1 MKIPK
6 ESGVNLNYL
15 FLIFITFSLIAC
27 ELGSDYTK
35 SNQNLKNKNGA
46 VSSTSSLASAA
57 GIDIMKKGGNAFDA
71 IVATGFTLAVTSPS
85 NGNIGGG
92 GFMVAR
98 TAEGEIVT
106 LDFREKAPT
115 LSYETM
121 FLDQEGNY
129 SRNLALLS
137 HKSSGVP
144 GTVDGLLKI
153 FDDYGSGN
161 FTLDEIM
168 SYAIDYAENG
178 HAINKSSAWGFD
190 FYKHLFL
197 EDKGSTEIFIK
208 NYSLEMRQLK
218 EDVQNETIPEE
229 EYIKKMRDIKEWN
242 EGDIIVQ
249 KDLAKTLK
257 RIATNGR
264 DGFYDGETADLIVS
278 EMKANNGLISHDDL
292 NEYSSVYREPIV
304 GSYRGY
310 TIISMGPPS
319 SGGPLIIQML
329 NMLENFDVS
338 SMTRNSTEFVHML
351 TEIQRLAYADRA
363 IHLGDPDFYPSPV
376 PMLISKDYAKK
387 RLELVSMDKATPSTD
402 IAAGSTIP
410 ESMETTHY
418 SAMDK
423 FGNTV
428 GITTTINLSYG
439 NKKIVDGAGFLLN
452 NEMDDF
458 ASSPGSQNAFGLIG
472 YEANSIKP
480 AKRPLSSMSPTIV
493 LNPEGE
499 PLMTIGAAGGS
510 RIITTVLQVIISV
523 IDHKLNVQEA
533 ISLGRTHS
541 QWIPDVIRYEGKN
554 KMNTEFNQFLPSLS
568 TKQIEDLKSLNHKFE
583 DGNVENGIY
592 YLARAHGIMYKDGQF
607 ITGVDWRGNGEI
619 SDGITY

>member
-1 MKIPK
+1 MFM
-6 ESGVNLNYL
+6 L
-15 FLIFITFSLIAC
+15 SLMAC
-27 ELGSDYTK
+27 KFESDYTQT
-35 SNQNLKNKNGA
+35 NQNLENKNGA
-46 VSSTSSLASAA
+46 VSSTSRLASAA

-98 TAEGEIVT
+98 TANDEIVT

-121 FLDQEGNY
+121 FLDENGNY

-144 GTVDGLLKI
+144 GTVDGLIKI
-153 FDDYGSGN
+153 FNDYGSGN
-161 FTLDEIM
+161 FTLNEIL
-168 SYAIDYAENG
+168 SYAIEYAENG
-178 HAINKSSAWGFD
+178 HAINKSSAFGFD

-197 EDKGSTEIFIK
+197 EDKGSTEVFIK
-208 NYSLEMRQLK
+208 DYSLEMRQLQ
-218 EDVQNETIPEE
+218 EDVSNGTIPEE
-229 EYIKKMRDIKEWN
+229 EYIKKMRQLNQWN
-242 EGDIIVQ
+242 EGDVIVQ
-249 KDLAKTLK
+249 KDLAETLK
-257 RIATNGR
+257 RIALNGR
-264 DGFYDGETADLIVS
+264 DGFYEGKTADLIVN
-278 EMKANNGLISHDDL
+278 EMKLNNGLISHDDL
-292 NEYSSVYREPIV
+292 KEYNSVYREPIV
-304 GSYRGY
+304 GNYRGH

-329 NMLENFDVS
+329 NMLENFEVQA
-338 SMTRNSTEFVHML
+338 MKRNSTEFVHML

-387 RLELVSMDKATPSTD
+387 RLGLISMDKATPSSE
-402 IAAGSTIP
+402 IAAGSTTP

-428 GITTTINLSYG
+428 GITTTINLSFG

-499 PLMTIGAAGGS
+499 SLMTIGAAGGS

-523 IDHKLNVQEA
+523 VDHKLNVQEA
-533 ISLGRTHS
+533 INLGRTHS
-541 QWIPDVIRYEGKN
+541 QWIPDVIRYEGVN
-554 KMNTEFNQFLPSLS
+554 DMNTKSNEFLPSLS
-568 TKQIEDLKSLNHKFE
+568 TKQIDELKNLNHRFE

-607 ITGVDWRGNGEI
+607 TTGVDWRGNGEI

>member
-1 MKIPK
+1 MKK
-6 ESGVNLNYL
+6 NLNYL

-153 FDDYGSGN
+153 FYDYGSGN

-208 NYSLEMRQLK
+208 NYSLEMRQLQ

-278 EMKANNGLISHDDL
+278 EMKANNGLITYEDL
-292 NEYSSVYREPIV
+292 KEYNSVYRKPII

-310 TIISMGPPS
+310 TMISMGPPS

-338 SMTRNSTEFVHML
+338 SMTRNSTEFVHLL

-387 RLELVSMDKATPSTD
+387 RLELVSMDRATPSTD

-423 FGNTV
+423 LGNTV

-493 LNPEGE
+493 LTPEGE

-510 RIITTVLQVIISV
+510 RIITTVLQIIISV
-523 IDHKLNVQEA
+523 VDHNLSVQDA
-533 ISLGRTHS
+533 INLGRTHS

-568 TKQIEDLKSLNHKFE
+568 EKQISELEGLNHKFE
-583 DGNVENGIY
+583 DGNVESGMY
-592 YLARAHGIMYKDGQF
+592 YLARAHGIMYKNGQF
-607 ITGVDWRGNGEI
+607 FTGVDWRGNGEI

>member
-1 MKIPK
+1 MKK
-6 ESGVNLNYL
+6 NLNYL
-15 FLIFITFSLIAC
+15 FLILATFSLIAC

-35 SNQNLKNKNGA
+35 TNQNLKNKNGA

-144 GTVDGLLKI
+144 GTVDGLIRI
-153 FDDYGSGN
+153 FNDYGSGN
-161 FTLDEIM
+161 FTLNEIL

-208 NYSLEMRQLK
+208 NYSLEMRQLQ

-292 NEYSSVYREPIV
+292 KEYNSVYREPIV

-338 SMTRNSTEFVHML
+338 SMTRNSTEFVHLL

-423 FGNTV
+423 LGNTV

-493 LNPEGE
+493 LTPEGE

-523 IDHKLNVQEA
+523 VDHNLSVQDA
-533 ISLGRTHS
+533 INLGRTHS

-568 TKQIEDLKSLNHKFE
+568 EKQISELEELDHKFE
-583 DGNVENGIY
+583 DGNVESGMY
-592 YLARAHGIMYKDGQF
+592 YLARAHGIMYKNGQF
-607 ITGVDWRGNGEI
+607 FTGVDWRGNGEI

>member
-1 MKIPK
+1 MKKILK
-6 ESGVNLNYL
+6 KTS
-15 FLIFITFSLIAC
+15 LIIIAMSLIAC
-27 ELGSDYTK
+27 ELGSDYTIVNK
-35 SNQNLKNKNGA
+35 NEPNKNGA
-46 VSSTSSLASAA
+46 VSSTSSLASKA
-57 GIDIMKKGGNAFDA
+57 GIDIMKRGGNAFDA

-98 TAEGEIVT
+98 TADGEIVS

-115 LSYETM
+115 MSYETM
-121 FLDQEGNY
+121 FLDQDGNY

-144 GTVDGLLKI
+144 GTVDGLIRILE
-153 FDDYGSGN
+153 DYGSGN
-161 FTLDEIM
+161 FTLQEIL

-178 HAINKSSAWGFD
+178 HPINKSSAFGFD
-190 FYKHLFL
+190 FYKHFFL
-197 EDKGSTEIFIK
+197 EDKGSTKIFIK
-208 NYSLEMRQLK
+208 DYTLEMKQLQ
-218 EDVQNETIPEE
+218 EDVLNGTIPEE
-229 EYIKKMRDIKEWN
+229 EYIQKMRSLDQWEQ
-242 EGDIIVQ
+242 GDIIYQ
-249 KDLAKTLK
+249 KDLAETLK
-257 RIATNGR
+257 RIAENGR
-264 DGFYDGETADLIVS
+264 DGFYKGKTADLIVD
-278 EMKANNGLISHDDL
+278 EMKANNGLISHKDL
-292 NEYSSVYREPIV
+292 EEYNSVYREPII
-304 GSYRGY
+304 GNYRGY
-310 TIISMGPPS
+310 TVASMGPPS

-329 NMLENFDVS
+329 NMLENFDVA
-338 SMTRNSTEFVHML
+338 SMKRNSTQFVHML

-363 IHLGDPDFYPSPV
+363 IHLGDPDFYPSPI
-376 PMLISKDYAKK
+376 PMLVSKDYAKK
-387 RLELVSMDKATPSTD
+387 RLGLISMDRATPSEE
-402 IAAGSTIP
+402 IAAGNSVP

-458 ASSPGSQNAFGLIG
+458 ATSPGVQNAFGLIG

-493 LNPEGE
+493 LDPDGN
-499 PLMTIGAAGGS
+499 PLMTVGAAGGS

-523 IDHKLNVQEA
+523 IDHNLNVQDA
-533 ISLGRTHS
+533 INFGRTHS
-541 QWIPDVIRYEGKN
+541 QWIPDVIRYEGVN
-554 KMNTEFNQFLPSLS
+554 DSNEEFNKFLPSLS
-568 TKQIEDLKSLNHKFE
+568 TNQINELKMLNHKFE

-592 YLARAHGIMYKDGQF
+592 YLARAHGIMYKNGQF
-607 ITGVDWRGNGEI
+607 FTGVDWRGNGEI
-619 SDGITY
+619 SDGVTY

>member
-1 MKIPK
+1 MKK
-6 ESGVNLNYL
+6 NLNYL
-15 FLIFITFSLIAC
+15 FLILATFSLIAC

-35 SNQNLKNKNGA
+35 TNQNLKNKNGA

-144 GTVDGLLKI
+144 GTVDGLIRI
-153 FDDYGSGN
+153 FNDYGSGN
-161 FTLDEIM
+161 FTLDEIL

-208 NYSLEMRQLK
+208 NYSLEMRQLQ

-257 RIATNGR
+257 RIARNGR
-264 DGFYDGETADLIVS
+264 DGFYEGKTADFIVS
-278 EMKANNGLISHDDL
+278 EMKANNGLITYEDL
-292 NEYSSVYREPIV
+292 KEYNSVYRKPII

-423 FGNTV
+423 LGNTV

-493 LNPEGE
+493 LTPEGE

-523 IDHKLNVQEA
+523 IDHNLSVQDA
-533 ISLGRTHS
+533 INLGRTHS

-568 TKQIEDLKSLNHKFE
+568 EKQISELEELDHKFE
-583 DGNVENGIY
+583 DGNVESGMY
-592 YLARAHGIMYKDGQF
+592 YLARAHGIMFKKGQF
-607 ITGVDWRGNGEI
+607 FTGVDWRGNGEI

>member
-1 MKIPK
+1 MKKI
-6 ESGVNLNYL
+6 LNPL
-15 FLIFITFSLIAC
+15 FLSMFMLSLMAC
-27 ELGSDYTK
+27 KFGSDYTQT
-35 SNQNLKNKNGA
+35 SQNLENKNGA
-46 VSSTSSLASAA
+46 VSSTSRLASAA

-98 TAEGEIVT
+98 TANGEIVT

-121 FLDQEGNY
+121 FLDENGNY

-144 GTVDGLLKI
+144 GTVDGLIKI

-161 FTLDEIM
+161 FTLDEIL

-178 HAINKSSAWGFD
+178 HAINKSSAFGFD

-197 EDKGSTEIFIK
+197 EDKGSTEVFIK
-208 NYSLEMRQLK
+208 DYSLEMRQLQ
-218 EDVQNETIPEE
+218 EDVSNGTIPEE
-229 EYIKKMRDIKEWN
+229 EYIKKMRQLNQWN

-249 KDLAKTLK
+249 KDLAETLK
-257 RIATNGR
+257 RIALNGR
-264 DGFYDGETADLIVS
+264 DGFYEGKTADLIVN
-278 EMKANNGLISHDDL
+278 EMKLNNGLISHDDL
-292 NEYSSVYREPIV
+292 KEYNSVYREPIV
-304 GSYRGY
+304 GNYRGH

-329 NMLENFDVS
+329 NMLENFEVQA
-338 SMTRNSTEFVHML
+338 MKRNSTEFVHML

-387 RLELVSMDKATPSTD
+387 RLGLISMDKATPSSE
-402 IAAGSTIP
+402 IAAGSTTP

-428 GITTTINLSYG
+428 GITTTINLSFG

-499 PLMTIGAAGGS
+499 SLMTIGAAGGS

-523 IDHKLNVQEA
+523 VDHKLNVQEA
-533 ISLGRTHS
+533 INLGRTHS
-541 QWIPDVIRYEGKN
+541 QWIPDVIRYEGIN
-554 KMNTEFNQFLPSLS
+554 DMNTKSNEFLPSLS
-568 TKQIEDLKSLNHKFE
+568 TKQIDELKNLNHRFE

-607 ITGVDWRGNGEI
+607 TTGVDWRGNGEI

>member
-1 MKIPK
+1 MKKI
-6 ESGVNLNYL
+6 LNSL
-15 FLIFITFSLIAC
+15 FLSMFMLSLMAC
-27 ELGSDYTK
+27 KFGSDYTQTI
-35 SNQNLKNKNGA
+35 QNLDNKNGA
-46 VSSTSSLASAA
+46 VSSTSRLASAA

-98 TAEGEIVT
+98 TANGEIVT

-121 FLDQEGNY
+121 FLDENGNY
-129 SRNLALLS
+129 SRNLALFS

-144 GTVDGLLKI
+144 GTVDGLIKI
-153 FDDYGSGN
+153 FNDYGSGN
-161 FTLDEIM
+161 FTLNEIL
-168 SYAIDYAENG
+168 SYAIEYAENG
-178 HAINKSSAWGFD
+178 HAINKSSAFGFD

-197 EDKGSTEIFIK
+197 EDKGSTEVFIK
-208 NYSLEMRQLK
+208 DYSLEMRQLQ
-218 EDVQNETIPEE
+218 EDVSNGTIPEE
-229 EYIKKMRDIKEWN
+229 EYIKKMRQLNQWN
-242 EGDIIVQ
+242 EGDVIVQ
-249 KDLAKTLK
+249 KDLAETLK
-257 RIATNGR
+257 RIALNGR
-264 DGFYDGETADLIVS
+264 DGFYEGKTADLIVN
-278 EMKANNGLISHDDL
+278 EMKLNNGLISHEDL
-292 NEYSSVYREPIV
+292 KEYNSVYREPIV
-304 GSYRGY
+304 GNYRGH

-329 NMLENFDVS
+329 NMLENFEVQA
-338 SMTRNSTEFVHML
+338 MKRNSTEFVHML

-387 RLELVSMDKATPSTD
+387 RLGLISMDKATPSSE
-402 IAAGSTIP
+402 IAAGSTTP

-428 GITTTINLSYG
+428 GITTTINLSFG

-499 PLMTIGAAGGS
+499 SLMTIGAAGGS

-523 IDHKLNVQEA
+523 VDHKLNVQEA
-533 ISLGRTHS
+533 INLGRTHS
-541 QWIPDVIRYEGKN
+541 QWIPDVIRYEGVN
-554 KMNTEFNQFLPSLS
+554 NMNAKSNEFLPSLS
-568 TKQIEDLKSLNHKFE
+568 TKQIDELKNLNHRFE

-607 ITGVDWRGNGEI
+607 TTGVDWRGNGEI

>member
-1 MKIPK
+1 MKK
-6 ESGVNLNYL
+6 NLNYL
-15 FLIFITFSLIAC
+15 FLILATFSLIAC

-35 SNQNLKNKNGA
+35 TNQNLKNKNGA

-144 GTVDGLLKI
+144 GTVDGLIRI
-153 FDDYGSGN
+153 FNDYGSGN
-161 FTLDEIM
+161 FTLNEIL

-208 NYSLEMRQLK
+208 NYSLEMRQLQ

-264 DGFYDGETADLIVS
+264 DGFYEGETADLIVS
-278 EMKANNGLISHDDL
+278 EMKANNGLITYEDL
-292 NEYSSVYREPIV
+292 KEYNSVYRKPII

-423 FGNTV
+423 LGNTV

-493 LNPEGE
+493 LTPEGE

-523 IDHKLNVQEA
+523 VDHNLSVQDA
-533 ISLGRTHS
+533 INLGRTHS

-568 TKQIEDLKSLNHKFE
+568 EKQISELEELDHKFE
-583 DGNVENGIY
+583 DGNVESGMY
-592 YLARAHGIMYKDGQF
+592 YLARAHGIMYKKGQF
-607 ITGVDWRGNGEI
+607 FTGVDWRGNGEI

>member
-1 MKIPK
+1 MKK
-6 ESGVNLNYL
+6 NLNYL

-27 ELGSDYTK
+27 ELDSYYTK
-35 SNQNLKNKNGA
+35 PNQSLKNKNGA

-98 TAEGEIVT
+98 TAKGEIVT

-144 GTVDGLLKI
+144 GTVDGLVRI
-153 FDDYGSGN
+153 FNDYGSGN
-161 FTLDEIM
+161 FTLDEIL

-178 HAINKSSAWGFD
+178 HAINKSSAWGFN

-208 NYSLEMRQLK
+208 NYSLEMRQLQ
-218 EDVQNETIPEE
+218 EDVQSETIPEE

-242 EGDIIVQ
+242 EGDIIIQ

-257 RIATNGR
+257 RIAKNGR
-264 DGFYDGETADLIVS
+264 DGFYEGETADLIVS
-278 EMKANNGLISHDDL
+278 EMKANNGLITYKDL
-292 NEYSSVYREPIV
+292 KEYNSVYRKPII
-304 GSYRGY
+304 GTYRGY
-310 TIISMGPPS
+310 SIISMGPPS

-329 NMLENFDVS
+329 NMLENFDVA
-338 SMTRNSTEFVHML
+338 SMTRNSTQFVHML

-387 RLELVSMDKATPSTD
+387 RLELVSMDKATLSTD

-423 FGNTV
+423 LGNTV

-523 IDHKLNVQEA
+523 VDHNLSVQDA
-533 ISLGRTHS
+533 INIGRTHS

-554 KMNTEFNQFLPSLS
+554 KMDTEFNQFLPSLS
-568 TKQIEDLKSLNHKFE
+568 EKQIIELEKLNHKFE
-583 DGNVENGIY
+583 DGNVESGMY

-607 ITGVDWRGNGEI
+607 FTGVDWRGNGEI
-619 SDGITY
+619 SDGVTY

>member
-1 MKIPK
+1 MFM
-6 ESGVNLNYL
+6 L
-15 FLIFITFSLIAC
+15 SLMAC
-27 ELGSDYTK
+27 KFGSDYTQT
-35 SNQNLKNKNGA
+35 NQNLENKNGA
-46 VSSTSSLASAA
+46 VSSTSRLASAA

-98 TAEGEIVT
+98 TANGEIVT

-121 FLDQEGNY
+121 FLDENGNY

-144 GTVDGLLKI
+144 GTVDGLIKI
-153 FDDYGSGN
+153 FNDYGSGN
-161 FTLDEIM
+161 FTLNEIL
-168 SYAIDYAENG
+168 SYAIEYAENG
-178 HAINKSSAWGFD
+178 HAINKSSAFGFD

-197 EDKGSTEIFIK
+197 EDKGSTEVFIK
-208 NYSLEMRQLK
+208 DYSLEMRQLQ
-218 EDVQNETIPEE
+218 EDVSNGTIPEE
-229 EYIKKMRDIKEWN
+229 EYIKKMRELNQWN

-249 KDLAKTLK
+249 KDLAETLK
-257 RIATNGR
+257 RIALNGR
-264 DGFYDGETADLIVS
+264 DGFYEGKTADLIVN
-278 EMKANNGLISHDDL
+278 EMKLNNGLISHEDL
-292 NEYSSVYREPIV
+292 KEYNSVYREPIV
-304 GSYRGY
+304 GNYRGH

-329 NMLENFDVS
+329 NMLENFEVQA
-338 SMTRNSTEFVHML
+338 MKRNSTEFVHML

-387 RLELVSMDKATPSTD
+387 RLGLISMDKATPSSE

-428 GITTTINLSYG
+428 GITTTINLSFG

-493 LNPEGE
+493 LSPEGE

-533 ISLGRTHS
+533 INLGRTHS
-541 QWIPDVIRYEGKN
+541 QWIPDVIRYEGIN
-554 KMNTEFNQFLPSLS
+554 NMNTKFNKFLPSLS
-568 TKQIEDLKSLNHKFE
+568 TKQIDELKSLNHRFE

-607 ITGVDWRGNGEI
+607 TTGVDWRGNGEI

>member
-1 MKIPK
+1 MKK
-6 ESGVNLNYL
+6 NLNYL
-15 FLIFITFSLIAC
+15 FLIFITLFLIAC
-27 ELGSDYTK
+27 EFGSDYTK
-35 SNQNLKNKNGA
+35 TNQNLNNKNGA
-46 VSSTSSLASAA
+46 VSSTSRLASAA
-57 GIDIMKKGGNAFDA
+57 GVDIMKKGGNAFDA

-98 TAEGEIVT
+98 TANGEIVT

-121 FLDQEGNY
+121 FLDENGNY

-144 GTVDGLLKI
+144 GTVDGLLRI

-161 FTLDEIM
+161 FTIKEIL

-178 HAINKSSAWGFD
+178 HAINKSSAFGFD

-197 EDKGSTEIFIK
+197 EDKGSTDIFIK
-208 NYSLEMRQLK
+208 DYSLEMRQLQ
-218 EDVQNETIPEE
+218 EDVLNGTIPQE
-229 EYIKKMRDIKEWN
+229 EYINKMRLLKQWD

-249 KDLAKTLK
+249 KDLAETLK
-257 RIATNGR
+257 RIATDGR
-264 DGFYDGETADLIVS
+264 DGFYKGKTADLIVN
-278 EMKANNGLISHDDL
+278 EMKANNGLISHNDL
-292 NEYSSVYREPIV
+292 KEYNSLYREPII

-329 NMLENFDVS
+329 NMLENFEIA
-338 SMTRNSTEFVHML
+338 SMKRNSTEFVHML

-376 PMLISKDYAKK
+376 PMLISKEYAKK
-387 RLELVSMDKATPSTD
+387 RLGLVSMDKATPSTE
-402 IAAGSTIP
+402 IAAGNTTP

-533 ISLGRTHS
+533 INLGRTHS
-541 QWIPDVIRYEGKN
+541 QWIPDVIRYEGEN
-554 KMNTEFNQFLPSLS
+554 RMNTEFNQFLPSLS
-568 TKQIEDLKSLNHKFE
+568 TKQIKDLKSLNHKFE

>member
-1 MKIPK
+1 MYEYKMKK
-6 ESGVNLNYL
+6 NLNYL
-15 FLIFITFSLIAC
+15 LLILSTFSLIAC

-35 SNQNLKNKNGA
+35 TNQNLKNKNGA

-144 GTVDGLLKI
+144 GTVDGLIRI
-153 FDDYGSGN
+153 FNDYGSGN
-161 FTLDEIM
+161 FTLDEIL

-208 NYSLEMRQLK
+208 NYSLEMRQLQ

-257 RIATNGR
+257 RIAINGR
-264 DGFYDGETADLIVS
+264 DGFYEGETADLIVS
-278 EMKANNGLISHDDL
+278 EMKANNGLITHKDL
-292 NEYSSVYREPIV
+292 KEYNSVYRKPII

-310 TIISMGPPS
+310 TMISMGPPS

-338 SMTRNSTEFVHML
+338 SMTRNSTEFVHLL

-387 RLELVSMDKATPSTD
+387 RLELVSMDRATPSTD

-423 FGNTV
+423 LGNTV

-493 LNPEGE
+493 LTPEGE

-510 RIITTVLQVIISV
+510 RIITTVLQIIISV
-523 IDHKLNVQEA
+523 VDHNLSVQDA
-533 ISLGRTHS
+533 INLGRTHS

-568 TKQIEDLKSLNHKFE
+568 EKQISELEGLNHKFE
-583 DGNVENGIY
+583 DGNVESGMY
-592 YLARAHGIMYKDGQF
+592 YLARAHGIMYKNGQF
-607 ITGVDWRGNGEI
+607 FTGVDWRGNGEI

>member
-1 MKIPK
+1 MFM
-6 ESGVNLNYL
+6 L
-15 FLIFITFSLIAC
+15 SLIAC
-27 ELGSDYTK
+27 KFGSDYTQT
-35 SNQNLKNKNGA
+35 SQNLENKNGA
-46 VSSTSSLASAA
+46 VSSTSRLASAA

-98 TAEGEIVT
+98 TANGEIVT

-121 FLDQEGNY
+121 FLDENGNY

-144 GTVDGLLKI
+144 GTVDGLIKI
-153 FDDYGSGN
+153 FNDYGSGN
-161 FTLDEIM
+161 FTLNEIL
-168 SYAIDYAENG
+168 SYAIEYAENG
-178 HAINKSSAWGFD
+178 HAINKSSAFGFD

-197 EDKGSTEIFIK
+197 EDKGSTEVFIK
-208 NYSLEMRQLK
+208 DYSLEMRQLQ
-218 EDVQNETIPEE
+218 EDVSNGTIPEE
-229 EYIKKMRDIKEWN
+229 EYIKKMRELYQWN
-242 EGDIIVQ
+242 EGDVIVQ
-249 KDLAKTLK
+249 KDLAETLK
-257 RIATNGR
+257 RIALNGR
-264 DGFYDGETADLIVS
+264 DGFYEGKTADLIVN
-278 EMKANNGLISHDDL
+278 EMKLNNGLISHDDL
-292 NEYSSVYREPIV
+292 KEYNSIYREPIV
-304 GSYRGY
+304 GNYRGH

-329 NMLENFDVS
+329 NMLENFEVQA
-338 SMTRNSTEFVHML
+338 MKRNSTEFVHML

-387 RLELVSMDKATPSTD
+387 RLGLISMDKATPSSE
-402 IAAGSTIP
+402 IAAGSTTP

-428 GITTTINLSYG
+428 GITTTINLSFG

-499 PLMTIGAAGGS
+499 SLMTIGAAGGS

-523 IDHKLNVQEA
+523 VDHKLNVQEA
-533 ISLGRTHS
+533 INLGRTHS
-541 QWIPDVIRYEGKN
+541 QWIPDVIRYEGVN
-554 KMNTEFNQFLPSLS
+554 DMNTKPNEFLPSLS
-568 TKQIEDLKSLNHKFE
+568 TKQIDELKNLNHRFE

-607 ITGVDWRGNGEI
+607 TTGVDWRGNGEI

>member
-1 MKIPK
+1 MKIIFK
-6 ESGVNLNYL
+6 KTS
-15 FLIFITFSLIAC
+15 LILIAISLIAC
-27 ELGSDYTK
+27 ELGSDYPLA
-35 SNQNLKNKNGA
+35 NNNEENKNGA
-46 VSSTSSLASAA
+46 VSSTSNLASEA

-71 IVATGFTLAVTSPS
+71 IVATGFTLAVTSPA

-98 TAEGEIVT
+98 TADGEIVS

-121 FLDQEGNY
+121 FLDQDGKY

-137 HKSSGVP
+137 HQSSGVP
-144 GTVDGLLKI
+144 GTVDGLIKI

-161 FTLDEIM
+161 FTLQEIL

-178 HAINKSSAWGFD
+178 HAINKSSAFGFD
-190 FYKHLFL
+190 FYKHFFL
-197 EDKGSTEIFIK
+197 EDVGSTKIFIK
-208 NYSLEMRQLK
+208 DYSLEMRQLQ
-218 EDVQNETIPEE
+218 EDVLNGTIPEE
-229 EYIKKMRDIKEWN
+229 EYIKKMRALDQWN
-242 EGDIIVQ
+242 QGDIIYQ
-249 KDLAKTLK
+249 KDLAETLK
-257 RIATNGR
+257 RIAKNGR
-264 DGFYDGETADLIVS
+264 DGFYKGETADLIVD
-278 EMKANNGLISHDDL
+278 EMKSNNGLISHADL
-292 NEYSSVYREPIV
+292 EEYNSVYRDPII
-304 GSYRGY
+304 GNYRGF
-310 TIISMGPPS
+310 TIASMGPPS

-338 SMTRNSTEFVHML
+338 SMKRNSTQFVHML

-363 IHLGDPDFYPSPV
+363 IHLGDPDFYPSPI
-376 PMLISKDYAKK
+376 PMLVSKDYAKK
-387 RLELVSMDKATPSTD
+387 RLGLVSMDKATPSEE
-402 IAAGSTIP
+402 IAAGKSIP

-418 SAMDK
+418 SAMDS

-458 ASSPGSQNAFGLIG
+458 ATSPGVQNAFGLIG

-493 LNPEGE
+493 LDPDGK

-523 IDHKLNVQEA
+523 VDHNLNVQDA
-533 ISLGRTHS
+533 INLGRTHS

-554 KMNTEFNQFLPSLS
+554 NLIEESNKFLPSLS
-568 TKQIEDLKSLNHKFE
+568 RKQIDELKMLNHKFE
-583 DGNVENGIY
+583 DGNVENGNYFI
-592 YLARAHGIMYKDGQF
+592 ARAHGIMYKNGQF
-607 ITGVDWRGNGEI
+607 FTGVDWRGNGEI

>member
-1 MKIPK
+1 MKK
-6 ESGVNLNYL
+6 NLNYL
-15 FLIFITFSLIAC
+15 FLILVTFSLIAC

-35 SNQNLKNKNGA
+35 TNQNLKNKNGA

-129 SRNLALLS
+129 SRNLALFS

-144 GTVDGLLKI
+144 GTVDGLIRI
-153 FDDYGSGN
+153 FNDYGSGN
-161 FTLDEIM
+161 FTLDEIL

-208 NYSLEMRQLK
+208 NYSLEMRQLQ

-229 EYIKKMRDIKEWN
+229 EYIKKMRGIKEWN

-257 RIATNGR
+257 RIASNGR
-264 DGFYDGETADLIVS
+264 DGFYEGETADLIVS
-278 EMKANNGLISHDDL
+278 EMKANNGLITHEDL
-292 NEYSSVYREPIV
+292 KEYNSVYRKPII

-329 NMLENFDVS
+329 NMLENFDVA
-338 SMTRNSTEFVHML
+338 SMKRNSTEFVHML

-423 FGNTV
+423 LGNTV

-480 AKRPLSSMSPTIV
+480 AKRRLSSMSPTIV
-493 LNPEGE
+493 LTPEGE

-510 RIITTVLQVIISV
+510 RIISTVLQVIIIVVDHNLSV
-523 IDHKLNVQEA
+523 QDA
-533 ISLGRTHS
+533 INLGRTHS

-568 TKQIEDLKSLNHKFE
+568 EKQISELEELDHKFE
-583 DGNVENGIY
+583 DGNVESGMY
-592 YLARAHGIMYKDGQF
+592 YLARAHGIMYKKGQF
-607 ITGVDWRGNGEI
+607 FTGVDWRGNGEI

>member
-1 MKIPK
+1 MKITLK
-6 ESGVNLNYL
+6 KIS
-15 FLIFITFSLIAC
+15 LILIAISLIAC
-27 ELGSDYTK
+27 EQESDYTLTSK
-35 SNQNLKNKNGA
+35 NKANKNGA
-46 VSSTSSLASAA
+46 VSSTSRLASEA

-71 IVATGFTLAVTSPS
+71 IVATGFTLAVTSPA

-98 TAEGEIVT
+98 TADGEIIS

-121 FLDQEGNY
+121 FLDQNGEY

-144 GTVDGLLKI
+144 GTVDGLIKI

-161 FTLDEIM
+161 FTLEEIL
-168 SYAIDYAENG
+168 SYAINYAENG
-178 HAINKSSAWGFD
+178 HAINKSSAFGFD

-197 EDKGSTEIFIK
+197 EDEGSTDIFIK
-208 NYSLEMRQLK
+208 DYSIEMRQLQ
-218 EDVQNETIPEE
+218 EDVLNGTIPEE
-229 EYIKKMRDIKEWN
+229 EYIKKMRDFDQWKQ
-242 EGDIIVQ
+242 GDIIYQ
-249 KDLAKTLK
+249 KDLAETLK
-257 RIATNGR
+257 RIAKKGR
-264 DGFYDGETADLIVS
+264 DGFYKGKTAELIVN
-278 EMKANNGLISHDDL
+278 EMKANNGLISHKDL
-292 NEYSSVYREPIV
+292 EQYDSVYRDPII
-304 GSYRGY
+304 GTYRGY
-310 TIISMGPPS
+310 TIASMGPPS
-319 SGGPLIIQML
+319 SGGPLIVQML

-338 SMTRNSTEFVHML
+338 SMERNSTQFVHML

-363 IHLGDPDFYPSPV
+363 IHLGDPDFYPSPI
-376 PMLISKDYAKK
+376 PMLVSKEYAKK
-387 RLELVSMDKATPSTD
+387 RLELVSMDKATPSGE
-402 IAAGSTIP
+402 IAAGTSIP

-458 ASSPGSQNAFGLIG
+458 ATSPGVQNAFGLIG

-493 LNPEGE
+493 LDPEGNS
-499 PLMTIGAAGGS
+499 LMTVGAAGGS
-510 RIITTVLQVIISV
+510 RIITAVLQVIISV
-523 IDHKLNVQEA
+523 VDHNLNVQDA
-533 ISLGRTHS
+533 INLGRTHS
-541 QWIPDVIRYEGKN
+541 QWIPDVIRYEGVN
-554 KMNTEFNQFLPSLS
+554 NLNEEFNEFLPSLS
-568 TKQIEDLKSLNHKFE
+568 VNQIDELKKLNHKFE
-583 DGNVENGIY
+583 DGNVESGNY
-592 YLARAHGIMYKDGQF
+592 FLARAHGIMYKDGQF
-607 ITGVDWRGNGEI
+607 YTGVDWRGNGEI

>member
-1 MKIPK
+1 MFM
-6 ESGVNLNYL
+6 L
-15 FLIFITFSLIAC
+15 SLMAC
-27 ELGSDYTK
+27 KFGSDYTQT
-35 SNQNLKNKNGA
+35 SQNLENKNGA
-46 VSSTSSLASAA
+46 VSSTSRLASAA

-98 TAEGEIVT
+98 TANGEIVT

-121 FLDQEGNY
+121 FLDENGNY

-144 GTVDGLLKI
+144 GTVDGLIKI
-153 FDDYGSGN
+153 FNDYGSGN
-161 FTLDEIM
+161 FTLDEIL
-168 SYAIDYAENG
+168 SYAIEYAENG
-178 HAINKSSAWGFD
+178 HAINKSSAFGFD

-197 EDKGSTEIFIK
+197 EDKGSTEVFIK
-208 NYSLEMRQLK
+208 DYSLEMRQLQ
-218 EDVQNETIPEE
+218 EDVSNGTIPEE
-229 EYIKKMRDIKEWN
+229 EYIKKMRQLNQWN

-249 KDLAKTLK
+249 KDLAETLK
-257 RIATNGR
+257 RIALNGR
-264 DGFYDGETADLIVS
+264 DGFYEGKTADLIVN
-278 EMKANNGLISHDDL
+278 EMKLNNGLISHDDL
-292 NEYSSVYREPIV
+292 KEYNSVYREPIV
-304 GSYRGY
+304 GNYRGH

-329 NMLENFDVS
+329 NMLENFEVQA
-338 SMTRNSTEFVHML
+338 MKRNSTEFVHML

-387 RLELVSMDKATPSTD
+387 RLGLISMDKATPSSE
-402 IAAGSTIP
+402 IAAGSTTP

-428 GITTTINLSYG
+428 GITTTINLSFG

-493 LNPEGE
+493 LSPEGE

-533 ISLGRTHS
+533 INLGRTHS
-541 QWIPDVIRYEGKN
+541 QWIPDVIRYEGIN
-554 KMNTEFNQFLPSLS
+554 DMNTKSNEFLPSLS
-568 TKQIEDLKSLNHKFE
+568 TKQIDELKNLNHRFE

-607 ITGVDWRGNGEI
+607 TTGVDWRGNGEI

>member
-1 MKIPK
+1 MKK
-6 ESGVNLNYL
+6 NLNYL
-15 FLIFITFSLIAC
+15 FLIFITLSLIAC
-27 ELGSDYTK
+27 EFGSDYTK
-35 SNQNLKNKNGA
+35 TNQNLNNKNGA
-46 VSSTSSLASAA
+46 VSSTSRLASAA
-57 GIDIMKKGGNAFDA
+57 GVDIMKKGGNAFDA

-98 TAEGEIVT
+98 TANGEIVT

-121 FLDQEGNY
+121 FLDENGNY

-161 FTLDEIM
+161 FTIEEIL

-178 HAINKSSAWGFD
+178 HAINKSSAFGFD

-197 EDKGSTEIFIK
+197 EDKGSTDIFIK
-208 NYSLEMRQLK
+208 DYSLEMRQLQ
-218 EDVQNETIPEE
+218 EDVFNGTIPQE
-229 EYIKKMRDIKEWN
+229 EYINKMRLLKQWD
-242 EGDIIVQ
+242 EGDIIIQ
-249 KDLAKTLK
+249 KDLAETLK
-257 RIATNGR
+257 RIASDGR
-264 DGFYDGETADLIVS
+264 DGFYKGKTADLIVN

-292 NEYSSVYREPIV
+292 KEYNSVYREPIV

-329 NMLENFDVS
+329 NMLENFEIA
-338 SMTRNSTEFVHML
+338 SMKRNSTEFVHML

-376 PMLISKDYAKK
+376 PMLISKEYAKK
-387 RLELVSMDKATPSTD
+387 RLGLVSMDKATPSTE
-402 IAAGSTIP
+402 IAAGNTTP

-533 ISLGRTHS
+533 INLGRTHS
-541 QWIPDVIRYEGKN
+541 QWIPDVIRYEGEN
-554 KMNTEFNQFLPSLS
+554 RMNTEFNQFLPSLS

>member
-1 MKIPK
+1 M
-6 ESGVNLNYL
+6 L
-15 FLIFITFSLIAC
+15 SLMAC
-27 ELGSDYTK
+27 KFGSDYTQT
-35 SNQNLKNKNGA
+35 SQNLENKNGA
-46 VSSTSSLASAA
+46 VSSTSRLASAA

-98 TAEGEIVT
+98 TANGEIVT

-121 FLDQEGNY
+121 FLDENGNY

-144 GTVDGLLKI
+144 GTVDGLIKI

-161 FTLDEIM
+161 FTLDEIL

-178 HAINKSSAWGFD
+178 HAINKSSAFGFD

-197 EDKGSTEIFIK
+197 EDKGSTEVFIK
-208 NYSLEMRQLK
+208 DYSLEMRQLQ
-218 EDVQNETIPEE
+218 EDVSNGTIPEE
-229 EYIKKMRDIKEWN
+229 EYIKKMRQLNQWN

-249 KDLAKTLK
+249 KDLAETLK
-257 RIATNGR
+257 RIALNGR
-264 DGFYDGETADLIVS
+264 DGFYEGKTADLIVN
-278 EMKANNGLISHDDL
+278 EMKLNNGLISHDDL
-292 NEYSSVYREPIV
+292 KEYNSVYREPIV
-304 GSYRGY
+304 GNYRGH

-329 NMLENFDVS
+329 NMLENFEVQA
-338 SMTRNSTEFVHML
+338 MKRNSTEFVHML

-387 RLELVSMDKATPSTD
+387 RLGLISMDKATPSSE
-402 IAAGSTIP
+402 IAAGSTTP

-428 GITTTINLSYG
+428 GITTTINLSFG

-499 PLMTIGAAGGS
+499 SLMTIGAAGGS

-523 IDHKLNVQEA
+523 VDHKLNVQEA
-533 ISLGRTHS
+533 INLGRTHS
-541 QWIPDVIRYEGKN
+541 QWIPDVIRYEGVN
-554 KMNTEFNQFLPSLS
+554 DMNTKFNEFLPSLS
-568 TKQIEDLKSLNHKFE
+568 TKQIDELKNLNHRFE

-607 ITGVDWRGNGEI
+607 TTGVDWRGNGEI

>member
-1 MKIPK
+1 M
-6 ESGVNLNYL
+6 L
-15 FLIFITFSLIAC
+15 SLVAC
-27 ELGSDYTK
+27 KFGSDYTQT
-35 SNQNLKNKNGA
+35 SQNIENKNGA
-46 VSSTSSLASAA
+46 VSSTSRLASAA

-98 TAEGEIVT
+98 TANGEIVT

-121 FLDQEGNY
+121 FLDENGNY

-144 GTVDGLLKI
+144 GTVDGLIKI
-153 FDDYGSGN
+153 FNDYGSGN
-161 FTLDEIM
+161 FTLNEIL
-168 SYAIDYAENG
+168 SYAIEYAENG
-178 HAINKSSAWGFD
+178 HAINKSSAFGFD

-197 EDKGSTEIFIK
+197 EDKGSTEVFIK
-208 NYSLEMRQLK
+208 DYSLEMRQLQ
-218 EDVQNETIPEE
+218 EDVSNGTIPEE
-229 EYIKKMRDIKEWN
+229 EYIKKMRQLNQWN

-249 KDLAKTLK
+249 KDLAETLK
-257 RIATNGR
+257 RIALNGR
-264 DGFYDGETADLIVS
+264 DGFYEGKTADLIVN
-278 EMKANNGLISHDDL
+278 EMKLNNGLISHDDL
-292 NEYSSVYREPIV
+292 KEYNSVYREPIV
-304 GSYRGY
+304 GNYRGH

-329 NMLENFDVS
+329 NMLENFEVQA
-338 SMTRNSTEFVHML
+338 MKRNSTEFVHML

-387 RLELVSMDKATPSTD
+387 RLGLISMDKATPSSE
-402 IAAGSTIP
+402 IAAGSTTP

-428 GITTTINLSYG
+428 GITTTINLSFG

-499 PLMTIGAAGGS
+499 SLMTIGAAGGS

-523 IDHKLNVQEA
+523 VDHKLNVQEA
-533 ISLGRTHS
+533 INLGRTHS
-541 QWIPDVIRYEGKN
+541 QWIPDVIRYEGVN
-554 KMNTEFNQFLPSLS
+554 DMNTKSNEFLPSLS
-568 TKQIEDLKSLNHKFE
+568 TKQIDELKNLNHRFE

-592 YLARAHGIMYKDGQF
+592 YLARAHGIMYIDGQF

>member
-1 MKIPK
+1 MKK
-6 ESGVNLNYL
+6 NLNYL

-35 SNQNLKNKNGA
+35 ANQNLKNKNGA

-144 GTVDGLLKI
+144 GTVDGLIRI
-153 FDDYGSGN
+153 FNDYGSGN
-161 FTLDEIM
+161 FTLDEIL

-197 EDKGSTEIFIK
+197 EDKGSAEIFIK
-208 NYSLEMRQLK
+208 NYSLEMRQLQ
-218 EDVQNETIPEE
+218 EDFLSETIPEE
-229 EYIKKMRDIKEWN
+229 EYIKKMRDIKEWD

-257 RIATNGR
+257 RIAINGR
-264 DGFYDGETADLIVS
+264 DGFYKGETADLIVS
-278 EMKANNGLISHDDL
+278 EMKANNGLISHEDL
-292 NEYSSVYREPIV
+292 QEYNSVYRTPII

-329 NMLENFDVS
+329 NMLENFDVA

-423 FGNTV
+423 LGNTV

-493 LNPEGE
+493 LTPDGE

-523 IDHKLNVQEA
+523 VDHNLSVQDA
-533 ISLGRTHS
+533 INLGRTHS

-568 TKQIEDLKSLNHKFE
+568 EKQIDELEKLNHKFE
-583 DGNVENGIY
+583 DGNVESGMY
-592 YLARAHGIMYKDGQF
+592 YLARAHGIMYKNGQF
-607 ITGVDWRGNGEI
+607 FTGVDWRGNGEI
-619 SDGITY
+619 SDGVTY

>member
-1 MKIPK
+1 MFM
-6 ESGVNLNYL
+6 L
-15 FLIFITFSLIAC
+15 SLMAC
-27 ELGSDYTK
+27 KFGSDYTQT
-35 SNQNLKNKNGA
+35 SQNLENKNGA
-46 VSSTSSLASAA
+46 VSSTSRLASAA

-98 TAEGEIVT
+98 TANGEIVT

-121 FLDQEGNY
+121 FLDENGNY
-129 SRNLALLS
+129 SRNLALFS

-144 GTVDGLLKI
+144 GTVDGLIKI

-161 FTLDEIM
+161 FTLDEIL
-168 SYAIDYAENG
+168 SYAIEYAENG
-178 HAINKSSAWGFD
+178 HAINKSSAFGFD

-197 EDKGSTEIFIK
+197 EDKGSTEVFIK
-208 NYSLEMRQLK
+208 DYSLEMRQLQ
-218 EDVQNETIPEE
+218 EDVSNGTIPEE
-229 EYIKKMRDIKEWN
+229 EYIKKMRQLNQWN

-249 KDLAKTLK
+249 KDLAETLK
-257 RIATNGR
+257 RIALNGR
-264 DGFYDGETADLIVS
+264 DGFYEGKTADLIVN
-278 EMKANNGLISHDDL
+278 EMKLNNGLISHDDL
-292 NEYSSVYREPIV
+292 KEYNSVYREPIV
-304 GSYRGY
+304 GNYRGH

-329 NMLENFDVS
+329 NMLENFEVQA
-338 SMTRNSTEFVHML
+338 MKRNSTEFVHML

-387 RLELVSMDKATPSTD
+387 RLGLISMDKATPSSE
-402 IAAGSTIP
+402 IAAGSTTP

-428 GITTTINLSYG
+428 GITTTINLSFG

-499 PLMTIGAAGGS
+499 SLMTIGAAGGS

-523 IDHKLNVQEA
+523 VDHKLNVQEA
-533 ISLGRTHS
+533 INLGRTHS
-541 QWIPDVIRYEGKN
+541 QWIPDVIRYEGIN
-554 KMNTEFNQFLPSLS
+554 DMNTKSNEFLPSLS
-568 TKQIEDLKSLNHKFE
+568 TKQIDELKNLNHRFE

-607 ITGVDWRGNGEI
+607 TTGVDWRGNGEI

>member
-1 MKIPK
+1 MKK
-6 ESGVNLNYL
+6 NLNYL

-35 SNQNLKNKNGA
+35 TNQSLKNKNGA

-144 GTVDGLLKI
+144 GTVDGLIRI
-153 FDDYGSGN
+153 FNDYGSGN
-161 FTLDEIM
+161 FTLDEIL

-208 NYSLEMRQLK
+208 NYSLEMRQLR

-229 EYIKKMRDIKEWN
+229 EYIKKMRDIKEWS

-257 RIATNGR
+257 RIAINGR
-264 DGFYDGETADLIVS
+264 DGFYEGETADLIVS
-278 EMKANNGLISHDDL
+278 EMKANNGLITYKDL
-292 NEYSSVYREPIV
+292 KEYNSVYRKPII

-310 TIISMGPPS
+310 TMISMGPPS

-338 SMTRNSTEFVHML
+338 SMTRNSTEFVHLL

-387 RLELVSMDKATPSTD
+387 RLELVSMDRATPSTD

-423 FGNTV
+423 LGNTV

-493 LNPEGE
+493 LTPEGE

-510 RIITTVLQVIISV
+510 RIITTVLQIIISV
-523 IDHKLNVQEA
+523 VDHNLSVQDA
-533 ISLGRTHS
+533 INLGRTHS

-568 TKQIEDLKSLNHKFE
+568 EKQISELEGLNHKFE
-583 DGNVENGIY
+583 DGNVESGMY
-592 YLARAHGIMYKDGQF
+592 YLARAHGIMYKNGQF
-607 ITGVDWRGNGEI
+607 FTGVDWRGNGEI

>member
-1 MKIPK
+1 MKIILK
-6 ESGVNLNYL
+6 KTS
-15 FLIFITFSLIAC
+15 LILIAISLIAC
-27 ELGSDYTK
+27 ELGSDYPLA
-35 SNQNLKNKNGA
+35 NNNEKNRNGA
-46 VSSTSSLASAA
+46 VSSTSNLASEA

-71 IVATGFTLAVTSPS
+71 IVATGFTLAVTSPA

-98 TAEGEIVT
+98 TADGEIIS

-121 FLDQEGNY
+121 FLDKDGKY

-137 HKSSGVP
+137 HQSSGVP
-144 GTVDGLLKI
+144 GTVDGLIKI
-153 FDDYGSGN
+153 FNDYGSGN
-161 FTLDEIM
+161 FTLQEIL

-178 HAINKSSAWGFD
+178 HAINKSSAFGFD
-190 FYKHLFL
+190 FYKHFFL
-197 EDKGSTEIFIK
+197 EDVGSTKIFIK
-208 NYSLEMRQLK
+208 DYSLEMRQLQ
-218 EDVQNETIPEE
+218 EDVLNGTIPEE
-229 EYIKKMRDIKEWN
+229 EYIKKMRALDQWN
-242 EGDIIVQ
+242 QGDIIYQ
-249 KDLAKTLK
+249 KDLAETLK
-257 RIATNGR
+257 RIAKNGR
-264 DGFYDGETADLIVS
+264 DGFYKGETADLIVD
-278 EMKANNGLISHDDL
+278 EMKSNNGLISHADL
-292 NEYSSVYREPIV
+292 EEYNSVYRDPII
-304 GSYRGY
+304 GNYRGF
-310 TIISMGPPS
+310 TIASMGPPS

-338 SMTRNSTEFVHML
+338 SMKRNSTQFVHML

-363 IHLGDPDFYPSPV
+363 IHLGDPDFYPSPI
-376 PMLISKDYAKK
+376 PMLVSKDYAKK
-387 RLELVSMDKATPSTD
+387 RLGLVSMDKATPSEE
-402 IAAGSTIP
+402 IAAGKSIP

-418 SAMDK
+418 SAMDS

-458 ASSPGSQNAFGLIG
+458 ATSPGVQNAFGLIG

-493 LNPEGE
+493 LDPDGK

-523 IDHKLNVQEA
+523 VDHNLNVQDA
-533 ISLGRTHS
+533 INLGRTHS

-554 KMNTEFNQFLPSLS
+554 NLIEESNKFLPSLS
-568 TKQIEDLKSLNHKFE
+568 SKQINELKMLNHKFE
-583 DGNVENGIY
+583 DGNVENGNYFI
-592 YLARAHGIMYKDGQF
+592 ARAHGIMYKNGQF
-607 ITGVDWRGNGEI
+607 FTGVDWRGNGEI

>member
-1 MKIPK
+1 MKK
-6 ESGVNLNYL
+6 NLNYL

-98 TAEGEIVT
+98 TAAGEIVT

-144 GTVDGLLKI
+144 GTVDGLIRI
-153 FDDYGSGN
+153 FNDYGSGN
-161 FTLDEIM
+161 FTLDEIL

-178 HAINKSSAWGFD
+178 HAVNKSSAWGFD

-208 NYSLEMRQLK
+208 NYSLEMRQLQ

-264 DGFYDGETADLIVS
+264 DGFYKGETADLIVN
-278 EMKANNGLISHDDL
+278 EMKANNGLITYEDL
-292 NEYSSVYREPIV
+292 KEYNSVYRKPIV
-304 GSYRGY
+304 GNYRGY

-387 RLELVSMDKATPSTD
+387 RLDLVSMDKATPSTD

-423 FGNTV
+423 LGNTV

-493 LNPEGE
+493 LTPEGE

-523 IDHKLNVQEA
+523 VDHNLSVQDA
-533 ISLGRTHS
+533 INLGRTHS

-568 TKQIEDLKSLNHKFE
+568 EKQISELEDLGHKFE
-583 DGNVENGIY
+583 DGNVESGMY
-592 YLARAHGIMYKDGQF
+592 YLARAHGIMYKNGQF
-607 ITGVDWRGNGEI
+607 FTGVDWRGNGEI

>member
-1 MKIPK
+1 MKK
-6 ESGVNLNYL
+6 NLNYL
-15 FLIFITFSLIAC
+15 FLILATFSLIAC

-35 SNQNLKNKNGA
+35 TNQNLKNKNGA

-144 GTVDGLLKI
+144 GTVDGLIRI
-153 FDDYGSGN
+153 FNDYGSGN
-161 FTLDEIM
+161 FTLDEIL

-208 NYSLEMRQLK
+208 NYSLEMRQLQ

-264 DGFYDGETADLIVS
+264 DGFYQGETADLIVS
-278 EMKANNGLISHDDL
+278 EMKANNGLITYEDL
-292 NEYSSVYREPIV
+292 KEYNSVYRKPII

-423 FGNTV
+423 LGNTV

-493 LNPEGE
+493 LTPEGE
-499 PLMTIGAAGGS
+499 PLMTLGAAGGS

-523 IDHKLNVQEA
+523 VDHNLSVQDA
-533 ISLGRTHS
+533 INLGRTHS

-568 TKQIEDLKSLNHKFE
+568 EKQISELEELDHKFE
-583 DGNVENGIY
+583 DGNVESGMY
-592 YLARAHGIMYKDGQF
+592 YLARAHGIMYKKGQF
-607 ITGVDWRGNGEI
+607 FTGVDWRGNGEI

>member
-1 MKIPK
+1 M
-6 ESGVNLNYL
+6 L
-15 FLIFITFSLIAC
+15 SLIAC
-27 ELGSDYTK
+27 EFGSDYTK
-35 SNQNLKNKNGA
+35 ANQNLNNKNGA
-46 VSSTSSLASAA
+46 VSSTSRLASAA
-57 GIDIMKKGGNAFDA
+57 GVDIMKKGGNAFDA

-98 TAEGEIVT
+98 TANGEIVT

-121 FLDQEGNY
+121 FLDENGNY

-137 HKSSGVP
+137 HRSSGVP
-144 GTVDGLLKI
+144 GTVDGLIRI

-161 FTLDEIM
+161 FSIEEIL

-178 HAINKSSAWGFD
+178 HAINKSSAFGFD

-197 EDKGSTEIFIK
+197 EDKGSTDIFIK
-208 NYSLEMRQLK
+208 DYSLEMRQLQ
-218 EDVQNETIPEE
+218 EDVLNGTIPEE
-229 EYIKKMRDIKEWN
+229 EYINKMRLLKQWD
-242 EGDIIVQ
+242 EGDIIFQ
-249 KDLAKTLK
+249 KDLAETLK
-257 RIATNGR
+257 RIASDGR
-264 DGFYDGETADLIVS
+264 DGFYTGKTADLIVN

-292 NEYSSVYREPIV
+292 KEYNSVYREPIV
-304 GSYRGY
+304 GNYRGY

-329 NMLENFDVS
+329 NMLENFEIE
-338 SMTRNSTEFVHML
+338 SMKRNSTEFVHML
-351 TEIQRLAYADRA
+351 TEILRLAYADRA

-376 PMLISKDYAKK
+376 PMLISKNYAKK
-387 RLELVSMDKATPSTD
+387 RLGLVSMDKATPSTE
-402 IAAGSTIP
+402 IAAGNTIP

-423 FGNTV
+423 YGNTV

-493 LNPEGE
+493 LNPKGE
-499 PLMTIGAAGGS
+499 PLMTLGAAGGS
-510 RIITTVLQVIISV
+510 RIITAVLQVIISV

-533 ISLGRTHS
+533 INLGRTHS

-554 KMNTEFNQFLPSLS
+554 KMNTEFNHFLPSLS
-568 TKQIEDLKSLNHKFE
+568 TKQIDDLKSLNHKFE

>member
-1 MKIPK
+1 MKKI
-6 ESGVNLNYL
+6 LNSL
-15 FLIFITFSLIAC
+15 FLSMFMLSFIAC
-27 ELGSDYTK
+27 KFGSDYTQT
-35 SNQNLKNKNGA
+35 SQNLENKNGA
-46 VSSTSSLASAA
+46 VSSTSRLASAA
-57 GIDIMKKGGNAFDA
+57 GIDIMKKGGNAFAA

-85 NGNIGGG
+85 KGKIGGG

-98 TAEGEIVT
+98 TANGEIVT

-121 FLDQEGNY
+121 FLDENGNY

-144 GTVDGLLKI
+144 GTVDGLIKI

-161 FTLDEIM
+161 FTLDEIL

-178 HAINKSSAWGFD
+178 HAINKSSAFGFD

-197 EDKGSTEIFIK
+197 EDKGSTEVFIK
-208 NYSLEMRQLK
+208 DYSLEMRQLQ
-218 EDVQNETIPEE
+218 EDVSNGTIPEE
-229 EYIKKMRDIKEWN
+229 EYIKKMRQLNQWN
-242 EGDIIVQ
+242 EGDIIIQ
-249 KDLAKTLK
+249 KDLAETLK
-257 RIATNGR
+257 RIALNGR
-264 DGFYDGETADLIVS
+264 DGFYEGKTADLIVN
-278 EMKANNGLISHDDL
+278 EMKLNNGLISHDDL
-292 NEYSSVYREPIV
+292 KEYNSVYREPIV
-304 GSYRGY
+304 GNYRGH

-329 NMLENFDVS
+329 NMLENFEVQA
-338 SMTRNSTEFVHML
+338 MKRNSTEFVHML

-387 RLELVSMDKATPSTD
+387 RLGLISMDKATPSSE
-402 IAAGSTIP
+402 IAAGSTTP

-428 GITTTINLSYG
+428 GITTTINLSFG

-499 PLMTIGAAGGS
+499 SLMTIGAAGGS

-523 IDHKLNVQEA
+523 VDHKLNVQEA
-533 ISLGRTHS
+533 INLGRTHS
-541 QWIPDVIRYEGKN
+541 QWIPDVIRYEGVN
-554 KMNTEFNQFLPSLS
+554 DMNTKSNEFLPSLS
-568 TKQIEDLKSLNHKFE
+568 TKQIDELKNLNHRFE

-607 ITGVDWRGNGEI
+607 TTGVDWRGNGEI

>member
-1 MKIPK
+1 MKK
-6 ESGVNLNYL
+6 NLNYL

-35 SNQNLKNKNGA
+35 TNQNLNNKNGA

-144 GTVDGLLKI
+144 GTVDGLIRI
-153 FDDYGSGN
+153 FNDYGSGN
-161 FTLDEIM
+161 FTLDEIL

-208 NYSLEMRQLK
+208 NYSLEMRQLQ

-264 DGFYDGETADLIVS
+264 DGFYKGETADLIVN
-278 EMKANNGLISHDDL
+278 EMKANNGLITYEDL
-292 NEYSSVYREPIV
+292 KEYNSVYRKPII

-310 TIISMGPPS
+310 TMISMGPPS

-338 SMTRNSTEFVHML
+338 SMTRNSTEFVHLL

-387 RLELVSMDKATPSTD
+387 RLELVSMDRATPSTD

-423 FGNTV
+423 LGNTV

-493 LNPEGE
+493 LTPEGE

-523 IDHKLNVQEA
+523 VDHNLSVQDA
-533 ISLGRTHS
+533 INLGRTHS

-568 TKQIEDLKSLNHKFE
+568 EKQISELEGLNHKFE
-583 DGNVENGIY
+583 DGNVESGMY
-592 YLARAHGIMYKDGQF
+592 YLARAHGIMYKNGQF
-607 ITGVDWRGNGEI
+607 FTGVDWRGNGEI

>member
-1 MKIPK
+1 MFM
-6 ESGVNLNYL
+6 L
-15 FLIFITFSLIAC
+15 SLMAC
-27 ELGSDYTK
+27 KFGSDYTQT
-35 SNQNLKNKNGA
+35 NQNLENKNGA
-46 VSSTSSLASAA
+46 VSSTSRLASAA

-98 TAEGEIVT
+98 TANGEIVT

-121 FLDQEGNY
+121 FLDENGNY

-144 GTVDGLLKI
+144 GTVDGLIKI
-153 FDDYGSGN
+153 FNDYGSGN
-161 FTLDEIM
+161 FTLNEIL
-168 SYAIDYAENG
+168 SYAIEYAENG
-178 HAINKSSAWGFD
+178 HAINKSSAFGFD

-197 EDKGSTEIFIK
+197 EDKGSTEVFIK
-208 NYSLEMRQLK
+208 DYSLEMRQLQ
-218 EDVQNETIPEE
+218 EDVSNGTIPEE
-229 EYIKKMRDIKEWN
+229 EYIKKMRQLNQWN
-242 EGDIIVQ
+242 EGDVIVQ
-249 KDLAKTLK
+249 KDLAETLK
-257 RIATNGR
+257 RIALNGR
-264 DGFYDGETADLIVS
+264 DGFYEGKTADLIVN
-278 EMKANNGLISHDDL
+278 EMKLNNGLISHEDL
-292 NEYSSVYREPIV
+292 KEYNSVYREPIV
-304 GSYRGY
+304 GNYRGH

-329 NMLENFDVS
+329 NMLENFEVQ
-338 SMTRNSTEFVHML
+338 SMKRNSTEFVHML

-387 RLELVSMDKATPSTD
+387 RLGLISMDKATPSSE
-402 IAAGSTIP
+402 IAAGSTTP

-428 GITTTINLSYG
+428 GITTTINLSFG

-499 PLMTIGAAGGS
+499 SLMTIGAAGGS

-523 IDHKLNVQEA
+523 VDHKLNVQEA
-533 ISLGRTHS
+533 INLGRTHS
-541 QWIPDVIRYEGKN
+541 QWIPDVIRYEGVN
-554 KMNTEFNQFLPSLS
+554 DMNTKFNEFLPSLS
-568 TKQIEDLKSLNHKFE
+568 TKQIDELKNLNHRFE

-607 ITGVDWRGNGEI
+607 TTGVDWRGNGEI

>member
-1 MKIPK
+1 MFM
-6 ESGVNLNYL
+6 L
-15 FLIFITFSLIAC
+15 SLMAC
-27 ELGSDYTK
+27 KFGSDYTQT
-35 SNQNLKNKNGA
+35 SQNLENKNGA
-46 VSSTSSLASAA
+46 VSSTSRLASAA

-98 TAEGEIVT
+98 TANGEIVT

-121 FLDQEGNY
+121 FLDENGNY
-129 SRNLALLS
+129 SRNLALFS

-144 GTVDGLLKI
+144 GTVDGLIKI

-161 FTLDEIM
+161 FTLDEIL

-178 HAINKSSAWGFD
+178 HAINKSSAFGFD

-197 EDKGSTEIFIK
+197 EDKGSTEVFIK
-208 NYSLEMRQLK
+208 DYSLEMRQLQ
-218 EDVQNETIPEE
+218 EDVSNGTIPEE
-229 EYIKKMRDIKEWN
+229 EYIKKMRQLNQWN

-249 KDLAKTLK
+249 KDLAETLK
-257 RIATNGR
+257 RIALNGR
-264 DGFYDGETADLIVS
+264 DGFYEGKTADLIVN
-278 EMKANNGLISHDDL
+278 EMKLNNGLISHDDL
-292 NEYSSVYREPIV
+292 KEYNSVYREPIV
-304 GSYRGY
+304 GNYRGH

-329 NMLENFDVS
+329 NMLENFEVQA
-338 SMTRNSTEFVHML
+338 MKRNSTEFVHML

-387 RLELVSMDKATPSTD
+387 RLGLISMDKATPSSE
-402 IAAGSTIP
+402 IAAGSTTP

-428 GITTTINLSYG
+428 GITTTINLSFG

-499 PLMTIGAAGGS
+499 SLMTIGAAGGS

-523 IDHKLNVQEA
+523 VDHKLNVQEA
-533 ISLGRTHS
+533 INLGRTHS
-541 QWIPDVIRYEGKN
+541 QWIPDVIRYEGVN
-554 KMNTEFNQFLPSLS
+554 DMNTKSNEFLPSLS
-568 TKQIEDLKSLNHKFE
+568 AKQIDELKNLNHRFE

-607 ITGVDWRGNGEI
+607 TTGVDWRGNGEI

>member
-1 MKIPK
+1 MYEYKMKK
-6 ESGVNLNYL
+6 NLNYL
-15 FLIFITFSLIAC
+15 LLILSTFSLIAC

-35 SNQNLKNKNGA
+35 TNQNLKNKNGA

-144 GTVDGLLKI
+144 GTVDGLIKI
-153 FDDYGSGN
+153 FNDYGSGN
-161 FTLDEIM
+161 FTLDEIL

-197 EDKGSTEIFIK
+197 QDKGSTEIFIK
-208 NYSLEMRQLK
+208 NYSLEMRQLQ

-264 DGFYDGETADLIVS
+264 DGFYEGETADLIVS
-278 EMKANNGLISHDDL
+278 EMKANNGLITYEDL
-292 NEYSSVYREPIV
+292 KEYNSVYRKPII

-310 TIISMGPPS
+310 TMISMGPPS

-338 SMTRNSTEFVHML
+338 SMTRNSTEFVHLL

-387 RLELVSMDKATPSTD
+387 RLELVSMDRATPSTD

-423 FGNTV
+423 LGNTV

-493 LNPEGE
+493 LTPEGE

-510 RIITTVLQVIISV
+510 RIITTVLQIIISV
-523 IDHKLNVQEA
+523 VDHNLSVQDA
-533 ISLGRTHS
+533 INLGRTHS

-568 TKQIEDLKSLNHKFE
+568 EKQISELEGLNHKFE
-583 DGNVENGIY
+583 DGNVESGMY
-592 YLARAHGIMYKDGQF
+592 YLARAHGIMYKNGQF
-607 ITGVDWRGNGEI
+607 FTGVDWRGNGEI

>member
-1 MKIPK
+1 MFM
-6 ESGVNLNYL
+6 L
-15 FLIFITFSLIAC
+15 SLMAC
-27 ELGSDYTK
+27 KFGSDYTQT
-35 SNQNLKNKNGA
+35 SQNLENKNGA
-46 VSSTSSLASAA
+46 VSSTSRLASAA

-98 TAEGEIVT
+98 TANGEIVT

-121 FLDQEGNY
+121 FLDENGNY

-144 GTVDGLLKI
+144 GTVDGLIKI
-153 FDDYGSGN
+153 FNDYGSGN
-161 FTLDEIM
+161 FTLNEIL

-178 HAINKSSAWGFD
+178 HAINKSSAFGFD

-197 EDKGSTEIFIK
+197 EDKGSTEVFIK
-208 NYSLEMRQLK
+208 DYSLEMRQLQ
-218 EDVQNETIPEE
+218 EDVSNGTIPEE
-229 EYIKKMRDIKEWN
+229 EYIKKMRQLNQWN

-249 KDLAKTLK
+249 KDLAETLK
-257 RIATNGR
+257 RIALNGR
-264 DGFYDGETADLIVS
+264 DGFYEGKTADLIVN
-278 EMKANNGLISHDDL
+278 EMKLNNGLISHDDL
-292 NEYSSVYREPIV
+292 KEYNSVYREPIV
-304 GSYRGY
+304 GNYRGH

-329 NMLENFDVS
+329 NMLENFEVQA
-338 SMTRNSTEFVHML
+338 MKRNSTEFVHML

-387 RLELVSMDKATPSTD
+387 RLGLISMDKATPSSE
-402 IAAGSTIP
+402 IAAGSTTP

-428 GITTTINLSYG
+428 GITTTINLSFG

-499 PLMTIGAAGGS
+499 SLMTIGAAGGS

-523 IDHKLNVQEA
+523 VDHKLNVQEA
-533 ISLGRTHS
+533 INLGRTHS
-541 QWIPDVIRYEGKN
+541 QWIPDVIRYEGIN
-554 KMNTEFNQFLPSLS
+554 DMNTKSNEFLPSLS
-568 TKQIEDLKSLNHKFE
+568 TKQIDELKNLNHRFE

-607 ITGVDWRGNGEI
+607 TTGVDWRGNGEI

>member
-1 MKIPK
+1 M
-6 ESGVNLNYL
+6 L
-15 FLIFITFSLIAC
+15 FLIAC
-27 ELGSDYTK
+27 EFGSDYT
-35 SNQNLKNKNGA
+35 QNSKNLENKNGA

-57 GIDIMKKGGNAFDA
+57 GVDIMKKGGNAFDA

-98 TAEGEIVT
+98 TSEGEIVT

-121 FLDQEGNY
+121 FLDQDGKY

-144 GTVDGLLKI
+144 GTVDGLIKI
-153 FDDYGSGN
+153 FNDYGSGN
-161 FTLDEIM
+161 FTLNEIL
-168 SYAIDYAENG
+168 SYAIEYAENG
-178 HAINKSSAWGFD
+178 HAINKSSAFGFD

-197 EDKGSTEIFIK
+197 EDKGSTEVFIK
-208 NYSLEMRQLK
+208 DYSLEMRQLQ
-218 EDVQNETIPEE
+218 EDVSNGTIPEE
-229 EYIKKMRDIKEWN
+229 EYIKKMRQLNQWN

-249 KDLAKTLK
+249 KDLAETLK
-257 RIATNGR
+257 RIALNGR
-264 DGFYDGETADLIVS
+264 DGFYEGKTADLIVN
-278 EMKANNGLISHDDL
+278 EMKLNNGLISHDDL
-292 NEYSSVYREPIV
+292 KEYNSVYREPIV
-304 GSYRGY
+304 GNYRGH

-329 NMLENFDVS
+329 NMLENFEVQA
-338 SMTRNSTEFVHML
+338 MKRNSTEFVHML

-387 RLELVSMDKATPSTD
+387 RLGLISMDKATPSSE
-402 IAAGSTIP
+402 IAAGSTTP

-428 GITTTINLSYG
+428 GITTTINLSFG

-499 PLMTIGAAGGS
+499 SLMTIGAAGGS

-523 IDHKLNVQEA
+523 VDHKLNVQEA
-533 ISLGRTHS
+533 INLGRTHS
-541 QWIPDVIRYEGKN
+541 QWIPDVIRYEGVN
-554 KMNTEFNQFLPSLS
+554 DMNTKSNEFLPSLS
-568 TKQIEDLKSLNHKFE
+568 TKQIDELKNLNHRFE

-592 YLARAHGIMYKDGQF
+592 YLARAHGIMYKNGQF
-607 ITGVDWRGNGEI
+607 FTGVDWRGNGEI

>member
-1 MKIPK
+1 MKKI
-6 ESGVNLNYL
+6 LNSL
-15 FLIFITFSLIAC
+15 FLSMFMLSLMAC
-27 ELGSDYTK
+27 KFGSDYTQT
-35 SNQNLKNKNGA
+35 SQNLENKNGA
-46 VSSTSSLASAA
+46 VSSTSRLASAA

-98 TAEGEIVT
+98 TANGEIVT

-121 FLDQEGNY
+121 FLDENGNY

-144 GTVDGLLKI
+144 GTVDGLIKI
-153 FDDYGSGN
+153 FNDYGSGN
-161 FTLDEIM
+161 FTLNEIL
-168 SYAIDYAENG
+168 SYAIEYAENG
-178 HAINKSSAWGFD
+178 HAINKSSAFGFD

-197 EDKGSTEIFIK
+197 EDKGSTEVFIK
-208 NYSLEMRQLK
+208 DYSLEMRQLQ
-218 EDVQNETIPEE
+218 EDVSNGTIPEE
-229 EYIKKMRDIKEWN
+229 EYIKKMRELNQWN
-242 EGDIIVQ
+242 EGDVIVQ
-249 KDLAKTLK
+249 KDLAETLK
-257 RIATNGR
+257 RIALNGR
-264 DGFYDGETADLIVS
+264 DGFYEGKTADLIVN
-278 EMKANNGLISHDDL
+278 EMKLNNGLISHDDL
-292 NEYSSVYREPIV
+292 KEYNSVYREPIV
-304 GSYRGY
+304 GNYRGH

-329 NMLENFDVS
+329 NMLENFEVQA
-338 SMTRNSTEFVHML
+338 MKRNSTEFVHML

-387 RLELVSMDKATPSTD
+387 RLGLISMDKATPSSE
-402 IAAGSTIP
+402 IAAGSTTP

-428 GITTTINLSYG
+428 GITTTINLSFG

-499 PLMTIGAAGGS
+499 SLMTIGAAGGS

-523 IDHKLNVQEA
+523 VDHKLNVQEA
-533 ISLGRTHS
+533 INLGRTHS
-541 QWIPDVIRYEGKN
+541 QWIPDVIRYEGVN
-554 KMNTEFNQFLPSLS
+554 DMNTKPNEFLPSLS
-568 TKQIEDLKSLNHKFE
+568 TKQIDELKNLNHRFE

-607 ITGVDWRGNGEI
+607 TTGVDWRGNGEI

>member
-1 MKIPK
+1 MKK
-6 ESGVNLNYL
+6 NLNYL

-35 SNQNLKNKNGA
+35 TNQNLNNKNGA

-144 GTVDGLLKI
+144 GTVDGLIRI
-153 FDDYGSGN
+153 FNDYGSGN
-161 FTLDEIM
+161 FTLDEIL

-208 NYSLEMRQLK
+208 DYSLEMRQLQ

-264 DGFYDGETADLIVS
+264 DGFYEGETADLIVS
-278 EMKANNGLISHDDL
+278 EMKANNGLITYEDL
-292 NEYSSVYREPIV
+292 KEYNSVYRKPII

-351 TEIQRLAYADRA
+351 TEIQKLAYADRA

-423 FGNTV
+423 LGNTV

-493 LNPEGE
+493 LTPEGE

-523 IDHKLNVQEA
+523 VDHNLSVQDA
-533 ISLGRTHS
+533 INLGRTHS

-568 TKQIEDLKSLNHKFE
+568 EKQISELEELDHKFE
-583 DGNVENGIY
+583 DGNVESGMY
-592 YLARAHGIMYKDGQF
+592 YLARAHGIMYKNGQF
-607 ITGVDWRGNGEI
+607 FTGVDWRGNGEI

>member
-1 MKIPK
+1 MKK
-6 ESGVNLNYL
+6 NLNYL
-15 FLIFITFSLIAC
+15 FLILATFSLIAC

-35 SNQNLKNKNGA
+35 TNQNLKNKNGA

-144 GTVDGLLKI
+144 GTVDGLIRI
-153 FDDYGSGN
+153 FNDYGSGN

-208 NYSLEMRQLK
+208 NYSLEMRQLQ

-264 DGFYDGETADLIVS
+264 DGFYRGETADLIVN
-278 EMKANNGLISHDDL
+278 EMKANNGLITYEDL
-292 NEYSSVYREPIV
+292 KDYNSVYRKPIV

-310 TIISMGPPS
+310 SIVSMGPPS

-329 NMLENFDVS
+329 NMLENFDVA

-351 TEIQRLAYADRA
+351 TEVQRLAYADRA

-387 RLELVSMDKATPSTD
+387 RLELVSMDMATPSTD

-423 FGNTV
+423 LGNTV

-458 ASSPGSQNAFGLIG
+458 ASPPGNQNAFGLIG

-493 LNPEGE
+493 LTPEGE

-523 IDHKLNVQEA
+523 VDHNLSVQDA
-533 ISLGRTHS
+533 INLGRTHS

-568 TKQIEDLKSLNHKFE
+568 EKKINELKKLGHKFE
-583 DGNVENGIY
+583 DGNVESGMY
-592 YLARAHGIMYKDGQF
+592 YLARAHGIMYKNGQF
-607 ITGVDWRGNGEI
+607 FTGVDWRGNGEI
-619 SDGITY
+619 SDGVTY